1 VARLLHAPPS
11 LAARGF
17 TRRRKKQKKSNR
29 GLDRLLPLF
38 FSSPAVK
45 ITVTYKTHKNATTQS
60 ILSLDLF
67 RSASLSFFLG

>member
-1 VARLLHAPPS
+1 VGSRA
-11 LAARGF
+11 AARN
-17 TRRRKKQKKSNR
+17 KKSNR

-38 FSSPAVK
+38 FSSPAVN
-45 ITVTYKTHKNATTQS
+45 ITVTCKTHKNATTQS